1 MGLGSRLK
9 ELRKENKLTLKQV
22 GDHLG
27 MTGVAISCY
36 ENETRK
42 PAPTIIQ
49 KLADLYNTTT
59 DDILGND
66 NESTSNIRHILN
78 SNKLHWDGI
87 PLNED
92 ELQIVKNFLEYAFK
106 DKEKELKEINK
117 EQDIVNE

>member
-1 MGLGSRLK
+1 MGLGIRLK
-9 ELRKENKLTLKQV
+9 ELRKQNKLTLKQV

-42 PAPTIIQ
+42 PAPEIIQ
-49 KLADLYNTTT
+49 KLANLYNTTT
-59 DDILGND
+59 DDLLD
-66 NESTSNIRHILN
+66 NENERTSNIRHILN

-106 DKEKELKEINK
+106 DKEKELKEVNK
-117 EQDIVNE
+117 EKNIINE

>member
-1 MGLGSRLK
+1 MGLGPRLK
-9 ELRKENKLTLKQV
+9 ELRKQNKMTLKEV

-27 MTGVAISCY
+27 MTGTAISCY
-36 ENETRK
+36 ENESRK
-42 PAPTIIQ
+42 PAPEYIQ

-59 DDILGND
+59 DDLLGND

-92 ELQIVKNFLEYAFK
+92 ELKIVKGFLEYAFK
-106 DKEKELKEINK
+106 DKEKELNEMNK
-117 EQDIVNE
+117 QKNIVND